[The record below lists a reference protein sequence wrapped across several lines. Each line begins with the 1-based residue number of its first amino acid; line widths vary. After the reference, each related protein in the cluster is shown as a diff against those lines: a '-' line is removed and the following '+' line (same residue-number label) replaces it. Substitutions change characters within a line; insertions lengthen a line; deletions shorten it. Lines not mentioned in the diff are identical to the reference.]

1 MVRRVRERAEAS
13 NAARKSVTIFFVS
26 SNFSFVRF
34 ASGLKVGLRT
44 VYKEKKGKL
53 VGGYRE

>member
-1 MVRRVRERAEAS
+1 MVRRVRERAEAR

-34 ASGLKVGLRT
+34 ASGLKVGLRL
-44 VYKEKKGKL
+44 VYKEKRGKL
-53 VGGYRE
+53 VGG

>member
-34 ASGLKVGLRT
+34 ASELKVGLRK
-44 VYKEKKGKL
+44 VYKEKRGKL
-53 VGGYRE
+53 VGG